1 MRNRGDK
8 DEKCKRENRGIHVNR
23 AVYFQWRQFIGIEI
37 ADKNL
42 ERERKKKKQG
52 FFPLKNVKFR
62 GLIQVSAQFHYYF
75 HKTITLHGHWKVKL
89 SASVSHWFAFWNKNC

>member
-1 MRNRGDK
+1 MRNRSDK

-42 ERERKKKKQG
+42 ERERKKKNRG
-52 FFPLKNVKFR
+52 FSPLKMWNS
-62 GLIQVSAQFHYYF
+62 GVSFKCLHSF
-75 HKTITLHGHWKVKL
+75 TITFTKL
-89 SASVSHWFAFWNKNC
+89 SLYMVIEK